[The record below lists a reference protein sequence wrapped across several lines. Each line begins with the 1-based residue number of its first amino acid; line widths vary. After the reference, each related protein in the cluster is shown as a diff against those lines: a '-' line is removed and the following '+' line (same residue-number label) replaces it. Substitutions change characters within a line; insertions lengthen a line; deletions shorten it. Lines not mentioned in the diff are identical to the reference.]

1 MRKWT
6 RFGNSIKTNILE
18 SEALLKYFICVIGMV
33 LVIEGL
39 PYFAFPSKI
48 KAFLIK
54 LPEIP
59 DNRLRIYGIAAITMG
74 LVLVYFGTG

>member
-1 MRKWT
+1 V
-6 RFGNSIKTNILE
+6 
-18 SEALLKYFICVIGMV
+18 KYFICVIGMV

-48 KAFLIK
+48 KAFLVK

-59 DNRLRIYGIAAITMG
+59 DERLRLYGIAAITVG
-74 LVLVYFGTG
+74 LALVYFGTR